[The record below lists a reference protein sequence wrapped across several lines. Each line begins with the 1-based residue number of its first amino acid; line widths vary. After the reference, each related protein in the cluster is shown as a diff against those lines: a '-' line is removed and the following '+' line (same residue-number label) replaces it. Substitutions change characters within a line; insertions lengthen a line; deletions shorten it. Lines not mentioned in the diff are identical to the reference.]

1 MHNYSHKKQKLW
13 IKDSTFA
20 GKKNGMKYLLVSD
33 IHGCRPALE
42 KVLKFYDEQHCDMLC
57 ILGDILNYGP
67 RNSIPEGLDPKGIVE
82 LLNARA
88 KDIVAVRGNCDAE
101 VDQMLLNFPVLGDY
115 VLLVD
120 EGKKLFLTHGHIYNK
135 ESMPKGKFDA
145 VVYGHTH
152 LWEITPEAGTV
163 ICNTGS
169 ITFPKGGNV
178 ATFMTYKG
186 GTFTVYDMEGC
197 VLKQYTL

>member
-1 MHNYSHKKQKLW
+1 MNC
-13 IKDSTFA
+13 STFA
-20 GKKNGMKYLLVSD
+20 LETNNRKNMKYLFVSD
-33 IHGCRPALE
+33 IHGCLPTLK
-42 KVLKFYDEQHCDMLC
+42 KVLQFYDRGHYDMLC

-67 RNSIPEGLDPKGIVE
+67 RNSIPEGIDPKGIVE

-101 VDQMLLNFPVLGDY
+101 VDQMLLNFPLLGDY

-135 ESMPKGKFDA
+135 ENMPKGECDA
-145 VVYGHTH
+145 IVYGHTH
-152 LWEITPEAGTV
+152 LWEITPKAGTL

-178 ATFMTYKG
+178 ATFMVYEG
-186 GTFTVYDMEGC
+186 GTFTAYDMEGN
-197 VLKQYTL
+197 VLKQHKL

>member
-1 MHNYSHKKQKLW
+1 
-13 IKDSTFA
+13 
-20 GKKNGMKYLLVSD
+20 
-33 IHGCRPALE
+33 
-42 KVLKFYDEQHCDMLC
+42 
-57 ILGDILNYGP
+57 
-67 RNSIPEGLDPKGIVE
+67 
-82 LLNARA
+82 
-88 KDIVAVRGNCDAE
+88 
-101 VDQMLLNFPVLGDY
+101 
-115 VLLVD
+115 
-120 EGKKLFLTHGHIYNK
+120 
-135 ESMPKGKFDA
+135 MPKGKFDA

-178 ATFMTYKG
+178 ATFMTYER

>member
-1 MHNYSHKKQKLW
+1 
-13 IKDSTFA
+13 
-20 GKKNGMKYLLVSD
+20 MKYLLVSD

-120 EGKKLFLTHGHIYNK
+120 EGKKLYLTHGHIYNK
-135 ESMPKGKFDA
+135 ENMPKGKFDA

-178 ATFMTYKG
+178 ATFMTYEG
-186 GTFTVYDMEGC
+186 GTFTAYDMEGC